1 MFGISFSLKS
11 LAVRMNVVG
20 AGVKIAGA
28 GQDNGKHEGAG
39 AGVDV
44 EVRTPDSGYSSVSSH
59 STRSFSNSLD
69 VHAEEL
75 EPSPIPPTDSPPKRA
90 ASEVDV
96 SRPSLETETVK
107 KKAERKRTKSEHEDD
122 KVVAKVSDQKTE
134 LAIPGVALRTLLPGV
149 NTDLVDKART
159 MVERAVKQHKVFI
172 IFGQYSSVRRALK
185 RRGWLEKP
193 CDCCRVPRYTTSSR
207 HRSHLCPGG
216 MIVVTQEST
225 FFKTVN
231 TIDLLHLI
239 DSLPF
244 KLTVAGA
251 NYLYPSNENL
261 DKCIIITFLELLPMP
276 KSSVMYLEAQSK
288 QTKLTVWI

>member
-1 MFGISFSLKS
+1 MLKLKSLS

-20 AGVKIAGA
+20 NGVKMAGA
-28 GQDNGKHEGAG
+28 SRDSIKNDA

-59 STRSFSNSLD
+59 SSRSFSNPLD

-75 EPSPIPPTDSPPKRA
+75 EPPTDTSPKRA
-90 ASEVDV
+90 VSDVDV

-107 KKAERKRTKSEHEDD
+107 KKTDRKRTKSEHDDD
-122 KVVAKVSDQKTE
+122 KVVKVSDQKTD
-134 LAIPGVALRTLLPGV
+134 LSLPGVALRTMLPGV

-193 CDCCRVPRYTTSSR
+193 CDCCRVPRYKTSF
-207 HRSHLCPGG
+207 HPRSHLWPGG
-216 MIVVTQEST
+216 GRIVVTS
-225 FFKTVN
+225 
-231 TIDLLHLI
+231 
-239 DSLPF
+239 
-244 KLTVAGA
+244 
-251 NYLYPSNENL
+251 
-261 DKCIIITFLELLPMP
+261 
-276 KSSVMYLEAQSK
+276 
-288 QTKLTVWI
+288 